1 MNKKLLNKA
10 LGFLIPLLLTAAFL
24 YAAFRNIDLNKVV
37 ADIKNVR
44 LNYLALFVFLFLL
57 SHIIRAIR
65 WKYIIYSAKKDAK
78 LIHLFGAT
86 MIGYGVNAVVPR
98 LGEVYRAVFLGK
110 WEGISRT
117 SMFGTVIV
125 ERVIDILALAFSVLL
140 SALFYSGNLYS
151 QIYWLKSAVQLAF
164 IFITATILLII
175 GLVIFKEKFSAI
187 ILKLVGTVSKKAA
200 EKLNYLFS
208 TLIEGFASLK
218 GGWNYFVVIALTAV
232 IMFLYGLNSYVGFFV
247 LGMNEIQKVTFG
259 MGWILMTISA
269 FGVVIPT
276 PGGLGSYHL
285 IAISVLTLL
294 FNFNPSISG
303 AYAIV
308 THIVAY
314 AIFVASP
321 FFFVFWVNRLRATRG
336 EETLNFITVFKS
348 SARQEE
354 L

>member
-1 MNKKLLNKA
+1 MKKDFRNKIA
-10 LGFLIPLLLTAAFL
+10 GFLISILLTGLFL
-24 YAAFRNIDLNKVV
+24 YVAFKNIDFGKVIT
-37 ADIKNVR
+37 DIKNVR
-44 LNYLALFVFLFLL
+44 LDYLALFVFLFLL
-57 SHIIRAIR
+57 SHLIRAFR
-65 WKYIIYSAKKDAK
+65 WKYIIYSAKKDARI
-78 LIHLFGAT
+78 LHLFGAT

-140 SALFYSGNLYS
+140 SVLFYSGNLYG

-164 IFITATILLII
+164 VLISGVILMIIALAIFR
-175 GLVIFKEKFSAI
+175 EKFSRI
-187 ILKLVGTVSKKAA
+187 ILKIAGSFSSRLA
-200 EKLNYLFS
+200 EKLNYFFS
-208 TLIEGFASLK
+208 TLIEGFTSLK
-218 GGWNYFVVIALTAV
+218 GAGNYFIVITLTAV

-247 LGMNEIQKVTFG
+247 LGMNSIQKVTFG

-285 IAISVLTLL
+285 IAISVLTTL
-294 FNFNPSISG
+294 FDFNPAISG

-308 THIVAY
+308 THFVAY
-314 AIFVASP
+314 FIFIISP
-321 FFFVFWVNRLRATRG
+321 FFFVYLVNKTREARG
-336 EETLNFITVFKS
+336 EEKLNFITVFKKAS
-348 SARQEE
+348 GRE
-354 L
+354 